1 MVAIAMEA
9 LMAVVVAVP
18 AAGRVALVAGATGL
32 VGREVLAALLTD
44 KHYAAVLAIGRRQLV
59 EQHPKL
65 MSIKVDFTRLKALL
79 PVDDAYIALGT
90 TIKVAGSREAFR
102 AVDFDAVLSVATAAR
117 EAGATRLGVVSAMG
131 ADARSGIFYNRVK
144 GEMEQ
149 ALAET
154 GFQSV
159 VIARPSM
166 LDGNR
171 AALAQPIRPAER
183 LGVFVMA
190 ALRPAIPPNYRAIRA
205 ADVARALIAAV
216 QRGQPGQRVML
227 SGEMQAA

>member
-1 MVAIAMEA
+1 M
-9 LMAVVVAVP
+9 
-18 AAGRVALVAGATGL
+18 AGATGL

-44 KHYAAVLAIGRRQLV
+44 KRYASVLAIGRRQLV

-79 PVDDAYIALGT
+79 PVDDAYIALGS

-190 ALRPAIPPNYRAIRA
+190 ALRPVIPPNYRAIRA